1 MSRPQMSVYALAV
14 LDEQLQVDLEHRL
27 QQAHV
32 CALVQADLVLPDV
45 DDQDLAGGQRKQ
57 RALALKVLVLSA
69 LASVSALDIH
79 DQDVLRHARAALGP
93 LVLAHPDALGG
104 LAALLLGHDAELC
117 AEEVV
122 EQRRFARRLR
132 AEDGYEV
139 VVEARGDDLLDVEI
153 GGDVVAAQRAP
164 VSITRPNAARGS
176 RHNLLEDLVRVDDLD
191 AMLVGLLGGILAH
204 AGEVRV
210 HHGRGR
216 GGVTNG
222 AGAGLP
228 VDGQVLRGHICR
240 NAARRELHVVR
251 EE

>member
-1 MSRPQMSVYALAV
+1 MFPYALAV

-32 CALVQADLVLPDV
+32 RALVQADLVFPDV
-45 DDQDLAGGQRKQ
+45 HDQDLTGGQRKEG
-57 RALALKVLVLSA
+57 ALALEVLVLSS
-69 LASVSALDIH
+69 LASVCALDIH
-79 DQDVLRHARAALGP
+79 DQNVLRHARAALGP

-122 EQRRFARRLR
+122 EQRRLARGLR

-139 VVEARGDDLLDVEI
+139 VVEARGDDLLDVEV
-153 GGDVVAAQRAP
+153 GGDVIAAQRAP
-164 VSITRPNAARGS
+164 VSITHPNAARGG
-176 RHNLLEDLVRVDDLD
+176 RGDLLEDLVRVDDLD
-191 AMLVGLLGGILAH
+191 AVLVGLLGGILAH

-216 GGVTNG
+216 GGVSNG

-228 VDGQVLRGHICR
+228 VDSQVLRGHICR